1 MTKFLKL
8 FFILNIFISCSSS
21 GSDDDKG
28 SGPVD
33 SQEIIPSN
41 LSLSFDIVGSDSNNP
56 NGDGSGTVK
65 FTALATNAVSYSF
78 RFGTGD
84 TKTSTGSAE
93 FTYTEVGTKTYNIKV
108 LAYSSTNNYVSIDKT
123 ITVYVK
129 PESEQTLLELLA
141 GSSSKTWKINSAQD
155 AHFSNGTQDKR
166 YSTYWEIRCF
176 F

>member
-56 NGDGSGTVK
+56 NGDGTGLVK
-65 FTALATNAVSYSF
+65 FSASATNAVSYSY

-84 TKTSTGSAE
+84 SKNASGAVE
-93 FTYTEVGTKTYNIKV
+93 FSYT
-108 LAYSSTNNYVSIDKT
+108 
-123 ITVYVK
+123 
-129 PESEQTLLELLA
+129 
-141 GSSSKTWKINSAQD
+141 
-155 AHFSNGTQDKR
+155 
-166 YSTYWEIRCF
+166 
-176 F
+176 